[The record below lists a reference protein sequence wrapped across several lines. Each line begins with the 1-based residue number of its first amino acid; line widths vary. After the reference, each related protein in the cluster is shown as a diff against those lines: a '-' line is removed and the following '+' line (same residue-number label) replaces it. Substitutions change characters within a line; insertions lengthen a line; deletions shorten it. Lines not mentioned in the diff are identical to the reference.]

1 MKTNEVKWY
10 IERPRHR
17 FIKFFKTHPTYRKWI
32 AKFQTDVT
40 TDPRHHPSPSRIR
53 SIEREDLYPP
63 GTYRWR
69 KSDLR
74 IVYWVT
80 EPPDSERPSV
90 WPLDANTASEI
101 RYKKG

>member
-10 IERPRHR
+10 IEPPSRR
-17 FIKFFKTHPTYRKWI
+17 FIKFFESHPTYRRWI
-32 AKFQTDVT
+32 PVFEADVT
-40 TDPRHHPSPSRIR
+40 TDPRHHPSPKRIR
-53 SIEREDLYPP
+53 PIKRDDIYPLD
-63 GTYRWR
+63 TYRWR

-90 WPLDANTASEI
+90 WSLDANTASEI
-101 RYKKG
+101 RCKKG